1 MKALVSLLLSLGIL
15 AAILLSSGGCAQ
27 NKQAIARLEQEN
39 AQQRERIW
47 QSNRK
52 MEDFRQENE
61 ALRQQIATLQ
71 SQKSPAIA
79 TNSGWS
85 SQSVPTQTVAPA
97 VTRPAI
103 SPQPPA
109 TTLGEPSSPANIPVN
124 PATGS
129 QVAIG
134 SGRTIH
140 VRKTDSQN
148 VHSVQILAEKA
159 KAIHY
164 EGLHAEFQMKDAAG
178 NIVLAPAPVV
188 IMVTDPT
195 KTGEASRVSKWNYTA
210 EDIADI
216 INSGQA
222 GISIPLNMA
231 WAKSCPQNLNLEL
244 HILYCTSDK
253 RMLTHRARINLAS
266 DSVSQ
271 ATAVATAPQGG
282 LTLESA
288 NPAVGSNVESI
299 QRPQWGPNP

>member
-1 MKALVSLLLSLGIL
+1 MKTIVSSLLSLGFL
-15 AAILLSSGGCAQ
+15 AAAILSSGGCAQ
-27 NKQAIARLEQEN
+27 NQQAIARLEQEN

-71 SQKSPAIA
+71 NQRSGAPSGWTSPGNSSPA
-79 TNSGWS
+79 
-85 SQSVPTQTVAPA
+85 SVPVPSAIPA
-97 VTRPAI
+97 A
-103 SPQPPA
+103 SPQPPD
-109 TTLGEPSSPANIPVN
+109 TTLGNPSSPATIPVN

-129 QVAIG
+129 QASIGG
-134 SGRTIH
+134 SGKTIR
-140 VRKTDSQN
+140 VRKTDSRN
-148 VHSVQILAEKA
+148 VQTVEILPEKA

-164 EGLHAEFQMKDAAG
+164 EGLHAEFQMKDAQG

-195 KTGEASRVSKWNYTA
+195 KTGDASRISKWNYTA

-222 GISIPLNMA
+222 GISVPLNMA
-231 WAKSCPQNLNLEL
+231 WAKSCPENLNLEL

-253 RMLTHRARINLAS
+253 RMLSQSARINLAPKS
-266 DSVSQ
+266 I
-271 ATAVATAPQGG
+271 AEAPQGG

-288 NPAVGSNVESI
+288 NPQVGSNAGTA
-299 QRPQWGPNP
+299 QRPQWSPNP

>member
-1 MKALVSLLLSLGIL
+1 MKTTVSSLLSLGFL
-15 AAILLSSGGCAQ
+15 AAAILLSGGCAQ
-27 NKQAIARLEQEN
+27 NQQAIARLEQEN

-71 SQKSPAIA
+71 NQKSSAAGWTSPGTAIP
-79 TNSGWS
+79 TS
-85 SQSVPTQTVAPA
+85 SPVQPSLPVAPQ
-97 VTRPAI
+97 
-103 SPQPPA
+103 QPPA
-109 TTLGEPSSPANIPVN
+109 TTLGDPSSPANIPVN
-124 PATGS
+124 PQTGT
-129 QVAIG
+129 QVTIG
-134 SGRTIH
+134 GPGKTIR

-148 VHSVQILAEKA
+148 VAVVEILPEKTR
-159 KAIHY
+159 AIHY
-164 EGLHAEFQMKDAAG
+164 EGIHAEFQMKDANG

-188 IMVTDPT
+188 VMVTDPT
-195 KTGEASRVSKWNYTA
+195 KTGDASRVSKWNYTA

-231 WAKSCPQNLNLEL
+231 WAKSCPENLNLEL

-253 RMLTHRARINLAS
+253 RMLTHRAKINLSAS
-266 DSVSQ
+266 STSQ
-271 ATAVATAPQGG
+271 PSGIAAAPQGG

-288 NPAVGSNVESI
+288 NPAVGSNVGSV
-299 QRPQWGPNP
+299 QRPQWSPNP